1 MLVKKQLNTLFSVFA
16 QSRYIISLREAFIAL
31 IPYFVSSALAILV
44 LNLAVNFAILSP
56 SDFLYSV
63 IEHSSNIIFVL
74 FPLMVAL
81 SVGFHLSKNLGN
93 SAVVGSMLA
102 LAGFCAHSD
111 FLAFN
116 NGVLAVNVN
125 GASAYAVLVPS
136 LTSYLLMLGY
146 KFIPKQWLE
155 LPLISDFLKEKLSLI
170 VPFSLAFF
178 ALYFI
183 VPLIE
188 VSVQSALLYI
198 VPSSDDSSVAMQL
211 FKRMIIVHSFWF
223 FGVHGDNAYSM
234 MFEQLFLQQD
244 ILPGLTAKTFYDTFV
259 LIGGTGCFIGL
270 IVAAFLL
277 PNGRHEK
284 SIAKISIPFSLFNFC
299 EIILFALPVFLNPL
313 LLVPFI
319 LVPCFNFLLSY
330 FLLSSGVIGYQEV
343 TISWMTPTIINGTMV
358 GTDASAPVYQVFL
371 ILCNAFIY
379 YPFLRLSSEKNNY
392 QMAFNKLSSQLNV
405 SERFVAN
412 SEQRFIKQ
420 QQAQNLS
427 SAQLTTVLNTISN
440 ARLALY
446 YQPQIDLNS
455 GQVVGFEA
463 LLRLHNND
471 GSVSGPYFLDTLI
484 MHKQTDIIDG
494 WVIKQAARDLTQW
507 RNVGFKPNISIN
519 VNPDVL
525 TSTEMVDKICQ
536 LFVEFTD
543 QVKIE
548 IVESSYLEQQVIVTQ
563 NINKL
568 RAHNIETVLDDFGTG
583 YSSLSMLTHF
593 PVKHVKLDRQFLLQ
607 CQQDAGRILYH
618 QVTELFAKLGFAVVA
633 EGIETAEEEQWV
645 KSLGITTA
653 QGWLYAPAMLRNE
666 VISFTQTRNN
676 ANHI

>member
-1 MLVKKQLNTLFSVFA
+1 MLVKKQLNTLFSMFA

-44 LNLAVNFAILSP
+44 LNLAVNFALLS
-56 SDFLYSV
+56 SGDLLYGV

-102 LAGFCAHSD
+102 LVGFCTHSD
-111 FLAFN
+111 FLTFN
-116 NGVLAVNVN
+116 NGGLVVNGT

-146 KFIPKQWLE
+146 KLVPKHWLD

-178 ALYFI
+178 ALYLI
-183 VPLIE
+183 IPLIE
-188 VSVQSALLYI
+188 LSVQSVLLYV
-198 VPSSDDSSVAMQL
+198 VPSGDDDSSVAMQL

-223 FGVHGDNAYSM
+223 FGVHGDNAYAM
-234 MFEQLFLQQD
+234 MFEQLFLHQD
-244 ILPGLTAKTFYDTFV
+244 IVPGLTAKTFYDTFV

-270 IVAAFLL
+270 ILAAFML
-277 PNGRHEK
+277 PNGSHEK

-319 LVPCFNFLLSY
+319 LVPCFNFLISY

-358 GTDASAPVYQVFL
+358 GTDASAPLYQMFL
-371 ILCNAFIY
+371 IICNACIY

-420 QQAQNLS
+420 QQAQSQS

-455 GQVVGFEA
+455 NQVIGFEA

-525 TSTEMVDKICQ
+525 TNTEMVEKICQ

-548 IVESSYLEQQVIVTQ
+548 IVESS
-563 NINKL
+563 
-568 RAHNIETVLDDFGTG
+568 
-583 YSSLSMLTHF
+583 
-593 PVKHVKLDRQFLLQ
+593 
-607 CQQDAGRILYH
+607 
-618 QVTELFAKLGFAVVA
+618 
-633 EGIETAEEEQWV
+633 
-645 KSLGITTA
+645 
-653 QGWLYAPAMLRNE
+653 
-666 VISFTQTRNN
+666 
-676 ANHI
+676 

>member
-1 MLVKKQLNTLFSVFA
+1 MLVLKQLNTLFSVFA

-44 LNLAVNFAILSP
+44 LNLAVNFAFLSP
-56 SDFLYSV
+56 SDFLYNV

-420 QQAQNLS
+420 QQAHNL
-427 SAQLTTVLNTISN
+427 QL
-440 ARLALY
+440 
-446 YQPQIDLNS
+446 
-455 GQVVGFEA
+455 
-463 LLRLHNND
+463 
-471 GSVSGPYFLDTLI
+471 
-484 MHKQTDIIDG
+484 
-494 WVIKQAARDLTQW
+494 
-507 RNVGFKPNISIN
+507 
-519 VNPDVL
+519 
-525 TSTEMVDKICQ
+525 C
-536 LFVEFTD
+536 
-543 QVKIE
+543 
-548 IVESSYLEQQVIVTQ
+548 
-563 NINKL
+563 
-568 RAHNIETVLDDFGTG
+568 
-583 YSSLSMLTHF
+583 
-593 PVKHVKLDRQFLLQ
+593 
-607 CQQDAGRILYH
+607 
-618 QVTELFAKLGFAVVA
+618 
-633 EGIETAEEEQWV
+633 
-645 KSLGITTA
+645 
-653 QGWLYAPAMLRNE
+653 
-666 VISFTQTRNN
+666 
-676 ANHI
+676 

>member
-1 MLVKKQLNTLFSVFA
+1 
-16 QSRYIISLREAFIAL
+16 
-31 IPYFVSSALAILV
+31 
-44 LNLAVNFAILSP
+44 
-56 SDFLYSV
+56 
-63 IEHSSNIIFVL
+63 
-74 FPLMVAL
+74 MVAL

-102 LAGFCAHSD
+102 LVSFCAHSD
-111 FLAFN
+111 FLTFT
-116 NGVLAVNVN
+116 NGELAVNGE
-125 GASAYAVLVPS
+125 GASAYAVLVPT

-146 KFIPKQWLE
+146 KLVPKHWLE

-178 ALYFI
+178 ALYLI

-188 VSVQSALLYI
+188 VSVQSALLYV
-198 VPSSDDSSVAMQL
+198 VPNGDDSSVAMQL

-234 MFEQLFLQQD
+234 MFDQLFLQQD
-244 ILPGLTAKTFYDTFV
+244 IMPGL
-259 LIGGTGCFIGL
+259 L
-270 IVAAFLL
+270 
-277 PNGRHEK
+277 
-284 SIAKISIPFSLFNFC
+284 AKISIPFSLFNFC
-299 EIILFALPVFLNPL
+299 EIILFALPVFLNPM

-319 LVPCFNFLLSY
+319 LVPCFNFLISY
-330 FLLSSGVIGYQEV
+330 FLLSSGVIDYQEV
-343 TISWMTPTIINGTMV
+343 TISWMTPTIINGAMV
-358 GTDASAPVYQVFL
+358 GTDAIAPLYQVFL
-371 ILCNAFIY
+371 IICNACIY

-420 QQAQNLS
+420 QRARNLS

-446 YQPQIDLNS
+446 YQPQIDLS
-455 GQVVGFEA
+455 TGQVIGFEA

-525 TSTEMVDKICQ
+525 INTAMVEKICQ
-536 LFVEFTD
+536 LFVGFAD

-548 IVESSYLEQQVIVTQ
+548 IVESSYLEQQIIVTQ

-607 CQQDAGRILYH
+607 CQQDAGRILYQ

-633 EGIETAEEEQWV
+633 EGIETHAEEQWV

-676 ANHI
+676 ANEV

>member
-1 MLVKKQLNTLFSVFA
+1 M
-16 QSRYIISLREAFIAL
+16 

-63 IEHSSNIIFVL
+63 IGHSSNIIFTL
-74 FPLMVAL
+74 LPLMVAL

-102 LAGFCAHSD
+102 LVSFCAHSD
-111 FLAFN
+111 FLTFT
-116 NGVLAVNVN
+116 NGELAVNGE
-125 GASAYAVLVPS
+125 GASAYAVLVPT

-146 KFIPKQWLE
+146 KLVPKHWLE

-178 ALYFI
+178 ALYLI

-188 VSVQSALLYI
+188 VSVQSALLYV
-198 VPSSDDSSVAMQL
+198 VPNGDDSSVAMQL

-234 MFEQLFLQQD
+234 MFDQLFLQQD
-244 ILPGLTAKTFYDTFV
+244 IMPGL
-259 LIGGTGCFIGL
+259 L
-270 IVAAFLL
+270 
-277 PNGRHEK
+277 
-284 SIAKISIPFSLFNFC
+284 AKISIPFSLFNFC
-299 EIILFALPVFLNPL
+299 EIILFALPVFLNPM

-319 LVPCFNFLLSY
+319 LVPCFNFLISY
-330 FLLSSGVIGYQEV
+330 FLLSSGVIDYQEV
-343 TISWMTPTIINGTMV
+343 TISWMTPTIINGAMV
-358 GTDASAPVYQVFL
+358 GTDAIAPLYQVFL
-371 ILCNAFIY
+371 IICNACIY

-420 QQAQNLS
+420 QRARNLS

-446 YQPQIDLNS
+446 YQPQIDLS
-455 GQVVGFEA
+455 TGQVIGFEA

-525 TSTEMVDKICQ
+525 INTAMVEKICQ
-536 LFVEFTD
+536 LFVGFAD

-548 IVESSYLEQQVIVTQ
+548 IVESSYLEQQIIVTQ

-607 CQQDAGRILYH
+607 CQQDAGRILYQ

-633 EGIETAEEEQWV
+633 EGIETHAEEQWV

-676 ANHI
+676 ANEV

>member
-1 MLVKKQLNTLFSVFA
+1 MVKKQLNILFSVFA

-63 IEHSSNIIFVL
+63 IEHSSNIIFTL
-74 FPLMVAL
+74 LPLMVAL

-102 LAGFCAHSD
+102 LVSFCAHSD
-111 FLAFN
+111 FLTFT
-116 NGVLAVNVN
+116 NGELAVNGE
-125 GASAYAVLVPS
+125 GASAYAVLVPT

-146 KFIPKQWLE
+146 KLVPKHWLE

-170 VPFSLAFF
+170 VPLIVPFSLAFF
-178 ALYFI
+178 ALYLI
-183 VPLIE
+183 IPLIE
-188 VSVQSALLYI
+188 LSVQSVLLYV
-198 VPSSDDSSVAMQL
+198 VPSSDDSSVAVQL

-234 MFEQLFLQQD
+234 MFDQLFLQQD
-244 ILPGLTAKTFYDTFV
+244 IVPGL
-259 LIGGTGCFIGL
+259 L
-270 IVAAFLL
+270 
-277 PNGRHEK
+277 
-284 SIAKISIPFSLFNFC
+284 AKISIPFSLFNFC
-299 EIILFALPVFLNPL
+299 EIILFALPVFLNPM

-319 LVPCFNFLLSY
+319 LVPCFNFLISY
-330 FLLSSGVIGYQEV
+330 FLLSSGVIDYQEV
-343 TISWMTPTIINGTMV
+343 TISWMTPTIINGAMV
-358 GTDASAPVYQVFL
+358 GTDAIAPLYQVFL
-371 ILCNAFIY
+371 IICNACIY

-420 QQAQNLS
+420 QRAQNLS

-446 YQPQIDLNS
+446 YQPQIDLS
-455 GQVVGFEA
+455 TGQVIGFEA

-507 RNVGFKPNISIN
+507 RNVGFKANISIN

-525 TSTEMVDKICQ
+525 INTAMVEKICQ
-536 LFVEFTD
+536 LFVGFAD

-548 IVESSYLEQQVIVTQ
+548 IVESSYLEQQIIVTQ

-607 CQQDAGRILYH
+607 CQQDAGRILYQ

-633 EGIETAEEEQWV
+633 EGIETHAEEQWV
-645 KSLGITTA
+645 KSLGSTTA

-676 ANHI
+676 ANEV